1 MKMGP
6 PWCGHQLFI
15 DVVQCPIL
23 TENTSMHN
31 LLLSVGH
38 ISRFSFVFGL
48 HNVHIM
54 KNNQIFIGY

>member
-15 DVVQCPIL
+15 DVQYPTL
-23 TENTSMHN
+23 AESTSMHN
-31 LLLSVGH
+31 LFLSVGH
-38 ISRFSFVFGL
+38 ISKFSFVFGL
-48 HNVHIM
+48 HNVHFK